1 MRHYA
6 IGTPRGCST
15 CTPTSVVMGKP
26 RLLHI
31 IPSINRGGI
40 ETLVLGLIKLQSR
53 HYDVTVWY
61 TGEVPGC
68 PTLEEAL
75 KGSGARAVHRIDP
88 PSRRRLI
95 KPHPPD
101 SFRGIEQFDIVHNHI
116 YPYFYLIGAIKRYCG
131 ARLVSTL
138 HRLYEKPHPA
148 THPRLFWNEYRFGKR
163 IDRLTVVSEA
173 VKNTVTFPQRVEV
186 IHNGVDLE
194 AFPFT
199 QRDPGPSGPFTFVC
213 VANLVPLGKGYEVL
227 LPAFDT
233 VCAKHPHARLV
244 CVGYFDPTY
253 RDALTRGRDFDHS
266 VLFTGSI
273 ADTAPFLYSSHCFA
287 LFSQREGLP
296 ISLLEAAASGLP
308 IIGSSVGGIP
318 EIIRDET
325 LGYLLQGH
333 ECASASALMETVMLD
348 YPAAVEKVERC
359 RALIEAD
366 YTLEKTHRAYEALY
380 RNTDEPISAGGRA
393 SCPPVCTK
401 GPVS

>member
-1 MRHYA
+1 
-6 IGTPRGCST
+6 
-15 CTPTSVVMGKP
+15 MGKP

-40 ETLVLGLIKLQSR
+40 ETLVLGLTELQSR

-68 PTLEEAL
+68 PTLEEAF
-75 KGSGARAVHRIDP
+75 KANGARAVQRIDP

-95 KPHPPD
+95 GPHPPE

-131 ARLVSTL
+131 VRLVSTL

-253 RDALTRGRDFDHS
+253 KDTLVRGLRCAARID
-266 VLFTGSI
+266 FTGSVSNVR
-273 ADTAPFLYSSHCFA
+273 PFLYRSHCFI
-287 LFSQREGLP
+287 LLSQKEGFG
-296 ISLLEAAASGLP
+296 ISALEAAASGLP
-308 IIGSSVGGIP
+308 IIVTSNAGIC
-318 EIIRDET
+318 EIMGRET
-325 LGYLLQGH
+325 LAYLVRSGDSV
-333 ECASASALMETVMLD
+333 SAAQRMEEVMLD
-348 YPAAVEKVERC
+348 YPAALD
-359 RALIEAD
+359 RAKKCYEVVRAGC
-366 YTLEKTHRAYEALY
+366 TLEHTHRVYRSMYE
-380 RNTDEPISAGGRA
+380 
-393 SCPPVCTK
+393 CP
-401 GPVS
+401 